1 MRIKGQGKT
10 GQPPAAITVT
20 LNQDLLS
27 PEQMQRAESLAE
39 SLIEEMTGMRAQVSQ
54 VGDGVSLT
62 PSKIEPR

>member
-39 SLIEEMTGMRAQVSQ
+39 SLIEEMTGMRA
-54 VGDGVSLT
+54 
-62 PSKIEPR
+62 